1 MQSKNRHIPIAVAV
15 LTLVAGISI
24 GTSATQEDEE
34 ADRGKKDF
42 VEVGCYQCHGYQGQ
56 GGPGGRIAPKPLPLE
71 AFTRLVRRPA
81 NVMPAYS
88 PKVLSDEQLKRIH
101 KYLESIPEDPE
112 VSTLPALSEE

>member
-1 MQSKNRHIPIAVAV
+1 MQAKNRQIPIAFAV

-24 GTSATQEDEE
+24 GAATQEDE
-34 ADRGKKDF
+34 AIDRGKKDF
-42 VEVGCYQCHGYQGQ
+42 VEVGCYPCHGYQGQ

-71 AFTRLVRRPA
+71 TFTRLVRKPP

-101 KYLESIPEDPE
+101 KYLVSIPEDPE
-112 VSTLPALSEE
+112 VSTIPVLSGE

>member
-1 MQSKNRHIPIAVAV
+1 MQAKNRQIPIVFAV
-15 LTLVAGISI
+15 LTLVAGIGI
-24 GTSATQEDEE
+24 GASATQENEE

-56 GGPGGRIAPKPLPLE
+56 GGPGGRIAPKPASLE
-71 AFTRLVRRPA
+71 VFTRLVRRPV

-88 PKVLSDEQLKRIH
+88 PKVLSDEKLERIH

-112 VSTLPALSEE
+112 VSTLPVLSGE

>member
-1 MQSKNRHIPIAVAV
+1 MQIKNRHISIALAV
-15 LTLVAGISI
+15 LTLAAGIRI
-24 GTSATQEDEE
+24 GAAATQEDEA
-34 ADRGKKDF
+34 ADRGKMDF

-56 GGPGGRIAPKPLPLE
+56 GGAAPRIAPKPLSLE
-71 AFTRLVRRPA
+71 AFTRLIRKPP

-112 VSTLPALSEE
+112 VSTLPVFSEE